1 MTPHLNTGKDKGN
14 GVWKEDGSLAYP
26 SSVDEH
32 PGPGGKGA
40 GESLLAWLGTEQH
53 PVVLRL
59 CNG

>member
-40 GESLLAWLGTEQH
+40 GESLLAWLGTE
-53 PVVLRL
+53 
-59 CNG
+59 